1 MLHLQ
6 KFARW
11 YSVLHELKFKL
22 LTVFFTVQV
31 MDNVLFSRTLR
42 QCTFTCLNISVHYET
57 LPFNIIIF
65 LKQVTKDYFCSIFS
79 WLYYLLLQIP
89 PIKITVVYA
98 KYFQILK
105 SIESNWALNI
115 QTYGTTKPNTN
126 FSISQWYHET
136 LKSLKTSTIY
146 CTPN

>member
-22 LTVFFTVQV
+22 LTVFLQCKWWTMFYFQELCG
-31 MDNVLFSRTLR
+31 NVHLLVWTFLFIMKLYHST
-42 QCTFTCLNISVHYET
+42 T
-57 LPFNIIIF
+57 LP
-65 LKQVTKDYFCSIFS
+65 LSSIFS

-105 SIESNWALNI
+105 SNWVLNI